1 MFLDKCNRRNLNAYV
16 IFCLEEKFLA
26 SVWPVE
32 TTTKIRLLNF
42 VFIAILDS
50 PLKHIERMHEDFE
63 LESLS
68 ERKTTLPSNL
78 SLGFYDIL
86 TKKT

>member
-1 MFLDKCNRRNLNAYV
+1 MTKNSFIKL
-16 IFCLEEKFLA
+16 CLYRH
-26 SVWPVE
+26 S
-32 TTTKIRLLNF
+32 
-42 VFIAILDS
+42 DS

-68 ERKTTLPSNL
+68 GRKTTLSSNL

-86 TKKT
+86 TKHSLPESKDILSLCVISGYFNITFRCWH

>member
-1 MFLDKCNRRNLNAYV
+1 
-16 IFCLEEKFLA
+16 
-26 SVWPVE
+26 
-32 TTTKIRLLNF
+32 
-42 VFIAILDS
+42 
-50 PLKHIERMHEDFE
+50 MHEDFE

-68 ERKTTLPSNL
+68 GRKTTLSSNL